1 MRKTDTRIEVAGTRL
16 AGHIFEPRTGWPGVL
31 FVHGWAGS
39 QTRDER
45 RSRAISR
52 LGCICLTFDMRGHG
66 AMEADKARVSRA
78 DNLADVCAAY
88 DALAAHPSV
97 DASSIAVI
105 ASSYGAYLSTF
116 LIASRPVRWLALRVP
131 ALYRDEDWDTPKLS
145 LDRRDLQDYRSR
157 QVPRHANRALRH
169 CQDFAGDVLIVE
181 SENDHLVPHP
191 TIASYLAAFGNACSI
206 THRIIKGAD
215 HALSDAES
223 RRSYDE
229 LLIRWIREMVL
240 SAR

>member
-1 MRKTDTRIEVAGTRL
+1 MKKTEAHIKVDGRQL
-16 AGHIFEPRTGWPGVL
+16 AGNFFEPSTGWPGIL

-39 QTRDER
+39 QKRDEK

-66 AMEADKARVSRA
+66 LTQEEQQTVTRD
-78 DNLADVCAAY
+78 DNLADIRAAY
-88 DALAAHPSV
+88 DVLASHPAV

-116 LIASRPVRWLALRVP
+116 LAAERPVRWLALRVP
-131 ALYRDEDWDTPKLS
+131 ALYRDDDWDIPKYA
-145 LDRRDLQDYRSR
+145 LDRKDLQLFRSK
-157 QVPRHANRALRH
+157 QVPLHSNRALRQ
-169 CQDFAGDVLIVE
+169 CREFGGDVLVVE

-191 TIASYLAAFGNACSI
+191 TIASYLASFSNAHSI
-206 THRIIKGAD
+206 THRIISGAD
-215 HALSDAES
+215 HALSEPES

-229 LLIRWIREMVL
+229 LLLRWVREMVL
-240 SAR
+240 DAR

>member
-1 MRKTDTRIEVAGTRL
+1 MRKIDTHIEVAGARL
-16 AGHIFEPRTGWPGVL
+16 AGQIFEPQTGWPGVL
-31 FVHGWAGS
+31 FVHGWGGS
-39 QTRDER
+39 QKRDEK

-66 AMEADKARVSRA
+66 AMDIDKTKVSRA
-78 DNLADVCAAY
+78 DNLADICAAY
-88 DALAAHPSV
+88 DVLASHPAV
-97 DASSIAVI
+97 DTSSIAVI

-116 LIASRPVRWLALRVP
+116 LATSRRVRWLALRVP
-131 ALYRDEDWDTPKLS
+131 ALYRDEDWDTPKVS
-145 LDRRDLQDYRSR
+145 LDRRELQKYRSR
-157 QVPRHANRALRH
+157 QVARDANRALRH
-169 CQDFAGDVLIVE
+169 CQDFSGDVLVVE

-191 TIASYLAAFGNACSI
+191 TIASYLAAFSNACSI

-215 HALSDAES
+215 HGLSDAES

-229 LLIRWIREMVL
+229 LLLRWVREMVL